1 MIFDLSCKIKRAYL
15 ARDCD
20 CWDADAELPCW
31 PCYRDGF
38 DVPNAGEE

>member
-1 MIFDLSCKIKRAYL
+1 MESANT
-15 ARDCD
+15 ARKNPDECD

-38 DVPNAGEE
+38 DVPNPSAGEE